1 MADGRIEIDT
11 KIDETGV
18 DKGVA
23 SLDKKLKGSTKD
35 LGGFASGLAKVSI
48 VGAGVAFAL
57 KKAADVIGDLTAS
70 YKTQIKAET
79 QLESAAK
86 NNPYLT
92 SSSVQALKDYA
103 SELQALTTDGDEELL
118 PYMASLAAAGRTQD
132 EIMQIMA
139 ASVDMAASGTFSL
152 DGAVRNLNKS
162 YGGLSGELGESI
174 PEIKAF
180 TAEELKNGAATKLM
194 GERYKGIA
202 AETAKA
208 TGTQEQLNNA
218 VGDLKEEFGAGFE
231 KGIAPIR
238 RLATEIASAW
248 ASAKKAKR
256 EYYEDVESAAAGE
269 ANERGATALANEKL
283 IEYLAVAED
292 YEAGLAY
299 NSEETNKQLRE
310 RMELLHEE
318 YAQLQS
324 LAIATKY
331 KGEEEK
337 KAAKSAE
344 KSKLEDKSL
353 TEYILQATA
362 ARDKA
367 IESIKL
373 KAQADGVEVDE
384 MEILNANVAA
394 YVGLITESGGR
405 ITSNNALAKEWLGTI
420 RDQTTSLAAH
430 NAELL
435 KATDLEDALND
446 AMNAIN
452 AVDDR
457 DESVKMREQL
467 GNLDTLYGEVMN
479 NETLLA
485 DAKVSL
491 WMEYADK
498 RELLEKQITQTEAE
512 EEKART
518 QASREKTIALLEI
531 ANSFATE
538 YQNLMTNISEL
549 ANQMIDDEATIKTDK
564 LDKQYEAG
572 EISLEEYEEK
582 KTEIEQDAAK
592 KRYKLQMWEWTANL
606 ATSIANTA
614 LGVTKALAQGGVA
627 GIITGALVGAAGAV
641 QLATIIGS
649 KPVPP
654 SFTTGGIMGGTS
666 YTGDE
671 NVALL
676 NSREMILNAGQ
687 QRNLFDSINSGKMG
701 GSSVKIYNNA
711 ANDVHARATVTEDGI
726 RVVINRTVAKSMA
739 DGKYN
744 DSFRTMQNTVNG
756 VRLTN

>member
-1 MADGRIEIDT
+1 MADGRVLIDT
-11 KIDETGV
+11 AMDESGV
-18 DKGVA
+18 DKGIV

-35 LGGFASGLAKVSI
+35 LGGFSSGLAKASI
-48 VGAGVAFAL
+48 VGAGVAVAL
-57 KKAADVIGDLTAS
+57 KKAADVIGDLTTA

-208 TGTQEQLNNA
+208 TGTQKQLNNA

>member
-1 MADGRIEIDT
+1 MSDGYVKIGT

-18 DKGVA
+18 DKGLA
-23 SLDKKLKGSTKD
+23 SMGKKLKDGAKKADAFVGS
-35 LGGFASGLAKVSI
+35 LAKASL
-48 VGAGVAFAL
+48 VGAGVGLAL
-57 KKAADVIGDLTAS
+57 KKVTDTINDLTAA

-86 NNPYLT
+86 NNPYLD

-103 SELQALTTDGDEELL
+103 SEIQSYTTYGDEELL
-118 PYMASLAAAGRTQD
+118 PMMASLAAAGRTQD
-132 EIMQIMA
+132 QIMQIMSA
-139 ASVDMAASGTFSL
+139 ATDMAASGAFSL

-174 PEIKAF
+174 PEIKNL
-180 TAEELKNGAATKLM
+180 TAEQLKNGAATELM
-194 GERYKGIA
+194 AKRYKGIA

-208 TGTQEQLNNA
+208 TGSQEQLANA
-218 VGDLKEEFGAGFE
+218 VGDLKEEFGASFE
-231 KGIAPIR
+231 KSIAPVR
-238 RLATEIASAW
+238 RFFTEFVSGW
-248 ASAKKAKR
+248 ANAKKAKR
-256 EYYEDVESAAAGE
+256 EYYEDVESAAEGE

-283 IEYLAVAED
+283 IEYLAAAED

-310 RMELLHEE
+310 RRDLLYEE
-318 YAQLQS
+318 YSQLRS
-324 LAIATKY
+324 LAITARY
-331 KGEEEK
+331 RGDEEK
-337 KAAKSAE
+337 KAAKAAE

-353 TEYILQATA
+353 AEYIRLATE

-405 ITSNNALAKEWLGTI
+405 ITANNSLAQKWLGTI
-420 RDQTTSLAAH
+420 RDQTTSLAEH

-435 KATDLEDALND
+435 KAADLEDALND

-467 GNLDTLYGEVMN
+467 GNLDTLYNEVMN

-498 RELLEKQITQTEAE
+498 RELLEKQITQAEAE

-518 QASREKTIALLEI
+518 QASREKTIELLEV
-531 ANSFATE
+531 ANNFATE
-538 YQNLMTNISEL
+538 YQNLMSSIATL
-549 ANQMIDDEATIKTDK
+549 AYQMIEDDATIKTAA
-564 LDKQYEAG
+564 LDKQYEEG
-572 EISLEEYEEK
+572 KISLEEYEDK
-582 KTEIEQDAAK
+582 KTEIEKKAAK
-592 KRYKLQMWEWTANL
+592 DRYKVQMWEWTAQI
-606 ATSIANTA
+606 ATAISNTA
-614 LGVTKALAQGGVA
+614 LGVTKAIAQGGIMGLV
-627 GIITGALVGAAGAV
+627 TGAIVGAAGAV
-641 QLATIIGS
+641 QLATILGS
-649 KPVPP
+649 KPITP
-654 SFTTGGIMGGTS
+654 SFSTGGIVGGTS
-666 YTGDE
+666 YTGDK
-671 NVALL
+671 VPAML
-676 NSREMILNAGQ
+676 NSAEMILNPGQ
-687 QRNLFDSINSGKMG
+687 QRNLFDAINRGTIG
-701 GSSVKIYNNA
+701 DINVQVYNEA
-711 ANDVHARATVTEDGI
+711 ANDVRVSTQQTERGVQVFI
-726 RVVINRTVAKSMA
+726 RKTIANDMASGKLNESFAVMENNR
-739 DGKYN
+739 
-744 DSFRTMQNTVNG
+744 NG
-756 VRLTN
+756 VRYV

>member
-1 MADGRIEIDT
+1 MSDGYVKIGT

-18 DKGVA
+18 DKGLA
-23 SLDKKLKGSTKD
+23 SMGKKLKDGAKKADAFVGS
-35 LGGFASGLAKVSI
+35 LAKASL
-48 VGAGVAFAL
+48 VGAGVGLAL
-57 KKAADVIGDLTAS
+57 KKVTDTINDLTAA

-86 NNPYLT
+86 NNPYLD

-103 SELQALTTDGDEELL
+103 SEIQSYTTYGDEELL
-118 PYMASLAAAGRTQD
+118 PMMASLAAAGRTQD
-132 EIMQIMA
+132 QIMQIMSA
-139 ASVDMAASGTFSL
+139 ATDMAASGAFSL

-174 PEIKAF
+174 PEIKNL
-180 TAEELKNGAATKLM
+180 TAEQLKNGAATELM
-194 GERYKGIA
+194 AKRYKGIA

-208 TGTQEQLNNA
+208 TGSQEQLANA
-218 VGDLKEEFGAGFE
+218 VGDLKEEFGASFE
-231 KGIAPIR
+231 KSIAPVR
-238 RLATEIASAW
+238 RFFTEFVSGW
-248 ASAKKAKR
+248 ANAKKAKR
-256 EYYEDVESAAAGE
+256 EYYEDVESAAEGE

-283 IEYLAVAED
+283 IEYLAAAED

-310 RMELLHEE
+310 RRDLLYEE
-318 YAQLQS
+318 YSQLRS
-324 LAIATKY
+324 LAITARY
-331 KGEEEK
+331 RGDEEK
-337 KAAKSAE
+337 KAAKAAE

-353 TEYILQATA
+353 AEYIRLATE

-405 ITSNNALAKEWLGTI
+405 ITANNSLAQKWLGTI
-420 RDQTTSLAAH
+420 RDQTTSLAEH

-435 KATDLEDALND
+435 KAADLEDALND

-467 GNLDTLYGEVMN
+467 GNLDTLYNEVMN

-498 RELLEKQITQTEAE
+498 RELLEKQITQAEAE

-518 QASREKTIALLEI
+518 QASREKTIELLEV
-531 ANSFATE
+531 ANNFATE
-538 YQNLMTNISEL
+538 YQNLMSSIATL
-549 ANQMIDDEATIKTDK
+549 AYQMIEDDATIKTAA
-564 LDKQYEAG
+564 LDKQYEEG
-572 EISLEEYEEK
+572 KISLEEYEDK
-582 KTEIEQDAAK
+582 KTEIEKKAAK
-592 KRYKLQMWEWTANL
+592 DRYKVQMWEWTAQI
-606 ATSIANTA
+606 ATAISNTA
-614 LGVTKALAQGGVA
+614 LGVTKAIAQGGIMGLV
-627 GIITGALVGAAGAV
+627 TGAIVGAAGAV
-641 QLATIIGS
+641 QLATILGS
-649 KPVPP
+649 KPITP
-654 SFTTGGIMGGTS
+654 SFSTGGIVGGTS
-666 YTGDE
+666 YTGDK
-671 NVALL
+671 VPAML
-676 NSREMILNAGQ
+676 NSAEMILNPGQ
-687 QRNLFDSINSGKMG
+687 QRNLFDAINRGTIG
-701 GSSVKIYNNA
+701 DINVQVYNEA
-711 ANDVHARATVTEDGI
+711 ANDVRVSTQQTERGVQVFI
-726 RVVINRTVAKSMA
+726 RKTIANDMASGKLNESFAAMENNR
-739 DGKYN
+739 
-744 DSFRTMQNTVNG
+744 NG
-756 VRLTN
+756 VRYV